1 MIPFTGPFR
10 IVQTP
15 QITTV
20 LYEVPNNFRQIFT
33 DGRTLPKDPNPTW
46 QGYSIGRW
54 DGDTLVVETIGF
66 NDKSFVGRPSYPY
79 TEGLRVTERYRRRD
93 FGHIDLQ
100 LTFDDAKT
108 FTRPWT
114 VTTELVFDADTDLLE
129 YVCTENEKDR
139 QHFVQPQST
148 GSAEVHLDPATLA
161 KYAGVYQMM
170 TPRGPAKATIKVEGD
185 QLMIDVPGFG
195 SGRMVPQ
202 SATMFSFRGASIEFA
217 QQNDKGVVDYLT
229 VHVVEGDFKSPRV
242 AGPHFLMLFLEA
254 EDRANRSARVVE
266 RALVQR
272 NPDEIVRV
280 VGGDVADVAIVGSDA
295 EGRGRE
301 SVHAEADAVAQA
313 VVLDGV
319 NAIDLEIA
327 PDQSE
332 PDGAVRLNAGAL
344 LTANRNADD
353 E

>member
-1 MIPFTGPFR
+1 MRFHLPTQLVACVVALVAGSTAEAQWLTQPTAGIPRTTDGKPNLSAQAPRTPDGKPDLSGLWHATPKWDTDFKATDAHAWAQTRARERVDNPPFDSWSTLCLPPGPMIPFTGPFR

-202 SATMFSFRGASIEFA
+202 SATMFSFRGASLEFA
-217 QQNDKGVVDYLT
+217 PQNDKGVVDYLT

-242 AGPHFLMLFLEA
+242 AGP
-254 EDRANRSARVVE
+254 
-266 RALVQR
+266 
-272 NPDEIVRV
+272 
-280 VGGDVADVAIVGSDA
+280 
-295 EGRGRE
+295 
-301 SVHAEADAVAQA
+301 
-313 VVLDGV
+313 
-319 NAIDLEIA
+319 
-327 PDQSE
+327 
-332 PDGAVRLNAGAL
+332 
-344 LTANRNADD
+344 
-353 E
+353 